1 MKPKKLVWFICIRL
15 IAFLI
20 NSESVLTLQE
30 KTKYV
35 KFLMGSKTKLSPE
48 EREKYAE
55 AFIASASG
63 LTLIISFFI
72 QNIFKRRFYEL

>member
-1 MKPKKLVWFICIRL
+1 
-15 IAFLI
+15 
-20 NSESVLTLQE
+20 
-30 KTKYV
+30 
-35 KFLMGSKTKLSPE
+35 MGSKTKLSPQ

-55 AFIASASG
+55 AFIESASG